1 MSGESKQDMSVKP
14 KRPIREALEEL
25 KERFIRELGGKNAD
39 RKGFKDA
46 LNQLRVDI
54 NGRLEQQLRREREAA
69 ARSLAAAKD
78 KAADPEGY
86 RRRQFEKYLKIE
98 CPKHGKKCVQMR
110 ETRWGRDY
118 ICGEDKHNLHE
129 EQDPQHE
136 RIWEL
141 MRDHPG
147 MTEDNAWIYMQGP
160 SENPHDYQPWKRLV
174 GDSLYEA
181 GTGRRIGSKNIYEIV
196 DEEFQKESS
205 RLCTVNWEI
214 ADTYSRLYIQRMLYK
229 LCYKQLQDP
238 VHYKHLEDP
247 RQKENVKMAKID
259 EIRANKKY
267 IVKACHYMTCVQ
279 LNMFGWGEHNS
290 DERMFNEE
298 GLPPLFGLRSDG
310 SMLDLLKQLLRDHLQ
325 YFCVRLTRTTQR
337 ILIENNARQV
347 PSLPLHQRL
356 LWWWG
361 LYVGNE
367 AIQELKT
374 LLNRPHGKYTTIAR
388 FIDDYTGR
396 LENAVN
402 DRATKRID
410 KIHGEIAAVLWANF
424 EFTPEAEAGIR
435 GHLAAYEYKSEA
447 EQKEQEQKRKDDQR
461 KKILEDNAVIRP
473 LVEAKDDLEAQEIA
487 IRTILSAATF
497 PPPNVLPPS
506 IDGMQ
511 LYTDMWK
518 NECIRRGIT
527 PNQLP
532 NNVSADLKKKY
543 RSAYIAYL
551 LAENVPTENV
561 PEEVRDSYQKHKLIN
576 DSLER
581 ELDPALVDESIRG
594 KYKTK
599 LFKKLFAD
607 ERYDTPNTWQPAS
620 RLWYR
625 HKLFRTWQRRQRKDI
640 PEHLRGDYE
649 AYLEEQAIREYR
661 RKREERVR
669 QYMERDGGLVTEI
682 TGQKRGLSRSDH
694 VQGEAKRRRDDGD
707 EENVRRAYGDDDY
720 DSFQSILDS
729 FGR

>member
-1 MSGESKQDMSVKP
+1 MSGES

-25 KERFIRELGGKNAD
+25 AERFIRELGGKKAD
-39 RKGFKDA
+39 REGFITA
-46 LNQLRVDI
+46 LNQLWADI
-54 NGRLEQQLRREREAA
+54 NGRLEQQIQREREAA

-98 CPKHGKKCVQMR
+98 CPKHGKKCVQMI

-118 ICGEDKHNLHE
+118 ICGKDRHFLHQ

-136 RIWEL
+136 RIWEM

-147 MTEDNAWIYMQGP
+147 MTEDNAWIFMQGP
-160 SENPHDYQPWKRLV
+160 SENPNDYQPWKRLQ

-196 DEEFQKESS
+196 DEEFQEESS
-205 RLCTVNWEI
+205 ISCTVNSEI
-214 ADTYSRLYIQRMLYK
+214 ANTYSRVYLQRMLYQ

-325 YFCVRLTRTTQR
+325 YFCVRLTRTSQR
-337 ILIENNARQV
+337 ILTENNDRHV
-347 PSLPLHQRL
+347 PNLPLHQRL

-361 LYVGNE
+361 KYVGSN
-367 AIQELKT
+367 ACDELKT
-374 LLNRPHGKYTTIAR
+374 LLNRPYDTNTTIAR
-388 FIDDYTGR
+388 FIDRYTGQ
-396 LENAVN
+396 LEDAANN
-402 DRATKRID
+402 RATGRID
-410 KIHGEIAAVLWANF
+410 EIHAEIAAVLWKDF
-424 EFTPEAEAGIR
+424 DFSSEAKASIHDYLAG
-435 GHLAAYEYKSEA
+435 HEYKSEVEQA
-447 EQKEQEQKRKDDQR
+447 EQKIKESAQR
-461 KKILEDNAVIRP
+461 
-473 LVEAKDDLEAQEIA
+473 QA
-487 IRTILSAATF
+487 IRREYKTAAIRLNNASLENLPTVIADILSGDTF
-497 PPPNVLPPS
+497 PPPNVLALKENT
-506 IDGMQ
+506 MQ

-576 DSLER
+576 KSLAR
-581 ELDPALVDESIRG
+581 EVDPALVDESIRST
-594 KYKTK
+594 YKTK

-607 ERYDTPNTWQPAS
+607 ERYDTPATWQPAS
-620 RLWYR
+620 RQWYL
-625 HKLFRTWQRRQRKDI
+625 HKLFRTWQRRQRKNYTVHI
-640 PEHLRGDYE
+640 PEHLRESYR
-649 AYLEEQAIREYR
+649 AYQTEQANREYR

-694 VQGEAKRRRDDGD
+694 VQGEAKRRKDDGD
-707 EENVRRAYGDDDY
+707 EENVRRAYNDGDY

>member
-1 MSGESKQDMSVKP
+1 MSGES
-14 KRPIREALEEL
+14 KRPIREALQEL

-39 RKGFKDA
+39 RIGLDRA
-46 LNQLRVDI
+46 LNQLWADI
-54 NGRLEQQLRREREAA
+54 NGRLEQQIQREREAA

-98 CPKHGKKCVQMR
+98 CPKHGKKCVQMI

-118 ICGEDKHNLHE
+118 ICGEGRHILHQ

-136 RIWEL
+136 RIWEM

-147 MTEDNAWIYMQGP
+147 MTEDNAWIFMQGP
-160 SENPHDYQPWKRLV
+160 SENPHDYQPWKRLR

-205 RLCTVNWEI
+205 RLCTVHWEI

-229 LCYKQLQDP
+229 LCYEQLQDP
-238 VHYKHLEDP
+238 ELYRHNKTEGDKTNT
-247 RQKENVKMAKID
+247 RMSKID

-279 LNMFGWGEHNS
+279 LNMFGWGKYRTDTCMYH
-290 DERMFNEE
+290 DE

-310 SMLDLLKQLLRDHLQ
+310 SMLDLLKQLLREHLV
-325 YFCVRLTRTTQR
+325 YFCARLTRTTQR
-337 ILIENNARQV
+337 ILIENNGRHV
-347 PSLPLHQRL
+347 PNLPLHQRL

-361 LYVGNE
+361 KYVGNE
-367 AIQELKT
+367 ATQELKT
-374 LLNRPHGKYTTIAR
+374 LLNRPHGNYTIAR
-388 FIDDYTGR
+388 FIDHYTGR
-396 LENAVN
+396 LEKAVN
-402 DRATKRID
+402 DRATERID
-410 KIHGEIAAVLWANF
+410 DIHGEIAAVLWKDF
-424 EFTPEAEAGIR
+424 DFSPEAMASIR
-435 GHLAAYEYKSEA
+435 VHLAAYEYKSEV
-447 EQKEQEQKRKDDQR
+447 EQKQQKMKESAQR
-461 KKILEDNAVIRP
+461 QAETKEYNDKARDLNTASREKLPTVI
-473 LVEAKDDLEAQEIA
+473 AD
-487 IRTILSAATF
+487 ILSGNTF
-497 PPPNVLPPS
+497 PPPNVLALKENT
-506 IDGMQ
+506 MQ

-518 NECIRRGIT
+518 NECIRRRIT

-532 NNVSADLKKKY
+532 SNVSADLKKKY

-607 ERYDTPNTWQPAS
+607 GRYDTPNTWQPAS
-620 RLWYR
+620 RQWYM
-625 HKLFRTWQRRQRKDI
+625 HKLFRTWRQSHTVHI
-640 PEHLRGDYE
+640 PEHLRGSYE
-649 AYLEEQAIREYR
+649 AYLEEQAIREYQ
-661 RKREERVR
+661 RERAERAR
-669 QYMERDGGLVTEI
+669 ESRERDGGLVTDI
-682 TGQKRGLSRSDH
+682 TGQKRGLSDRDPP
-694 VQGEAKRRRDDGD
+694 QGEAKRRRDDGD
-707 EENVRRAYGDDDY
+707 EENVRRAGDYGDGDY